1 VARARLDNSSHVLL
15 HRGPLNHTNN
25 HVTKGTVDWKMTVSL
40 TVVLHDEGIA
50 VHGGVEQG
58 GLHSVPNDDVKN
70 KENEKKL
77 MYTGKEVR

>member
-1 VARARLDNSSHVLL
+1 
-15 HRGPLNHTNN
+15 
-25 HVTKGTVDWKMTVSL
+25 MTVSL